1 MKQMEHS
8 YKGEEKFLVND
19 LKTIVS
25 KARSKAFAAVNY
37 SLVERNWRIGKRIVE
52 EEQNGEARA
61 EYGKHIIE
69 VASAA
74 LTEEFGKGFSETNLI
89 NFKKFFLLFK
99 ELEIHQTVSEE
110 FRKQVLHL
118 LPWSHYERLI
128 RVEDKK
134 AREWYAKEAYEQ
146 GWSFRT
152 LNRNINTLYYERLLM
167 SKKKQ
172 PVVNEMQDK
181 TKAYQQDKLEY
192 IKSPV
197 VLEFLGLPE
206 DTSLA
211 ESKLETAI
219 INNLEKFLMEMGKGY
234 ALVARQQHIRTEE
247 NDYYIDL
254 VFYNYL
260 IKSFIL
266 VDLKVNRIT
275 YQDVGQMDMYLQMYD
290 KMKKGPD
297 DNPTIGIILCT
308 ETDSDVARYSTLAKN
323 DQMFAAKYKLYL
335 PDKEDLRR
343 EIERQKE
350 LYLMAH
356 PEETGISVTNGYA
369 QPDSCFMFAYDL
381 EQDKLLWRSADQSYN
396 SMNFVVKGDVILC
409 GYGFTAEDDYL
420 YQINRN
426 TGEILDRLEL
436 KKMPD
441 LLVEQDGKLYVHTYS
456 YDYVIDF

>member
-74 LTEEFGKGFSETNLI
+74 LTEEFGKGFSETNI
-89 NFKKFFLLFK
+89 RTFRKFFLIFRN
-99 ELEIHQTVSEE
+99 LEIQQTVSAESNLP
-110 FRKQVLHL
+110 KQQTLSDNLSSHFQKGQTPPAQFKLRL

-134 AREWYAKEAYEQ
+134 ARDWYAKEAFEQ
-146 GWSFRT
+146 GWSYRT
-152 LNRNINTLYYERLLM
+152 LSRNINTLYYERLLM
-167 SKKKQ
+167 SKDKA
-172 PVVNEMQDK
+172 PVEKEMKEKTNEF
-181 TKAYQQDKLEY
+181 QQDKLEY

-197 VLEFLGLPE
+197 VMEFLGLPS
-206 DTSLA
+206 DSSLK
-211 ESKLETAI
+211 ESKLESAI
-219 INNLEKFLMEMGKGY
+219 IDNLEKFLMEMGKGY

-290 KMKKGPD
+290 KKKKGPD

-356 PEETGISVTNGYA
+356 PEEN
-369 QPDSCFMFAYDL
+369 
-381 EQDKLLWRSADQSYN
+381 DK
-396 SMNFVVKGDVILC
+396 
-409 GYGFTAEDDYL
+409 E
-420 YQINRN
+420 
-426 TGEILDRLEL
+426 
-436 KKMPD
+436 
-441 LLVEQDGKLYVHTYS
+441 
-456 YDYVIDF
+456 

>member
-1 MKQMEHS
+1 MKEPGKKYNDEDNM
-8 YKGEEKFLVND
+8 LVND
-19 LKTIVS
+19 LRSIVS

-37 SLVERNWRIGKRIVE
+37 SLVERNWRIGQRIVE
-52 EEQNGEARA
+52 EEQNGASRA
-61 EYGKHIIE
+61 EYGKHVIE

-74 LTEEFGKGFSETNLI
+74 LTKEFGKGFSETNI
-89 NFKKFFLLFK
+89 MNFKKFYLKFK
-99 ELEIHQTVSEE
+99 ELTIPQTLSEE
-110 FRKQVLHL
+110 FKKQKHQTLSDESSLLPQKGQTQPAQFELRL

-134 AREWYAKEAYEQ
+134 AREWYAKEAFEQ
-146 GWSFRT
+146 GWSYRT

-167 SKKKQ
+167 STKKQ
-172 PVVNEMQDK
+172 PVVDEMQDK

-350 LYLMAH
+350 LYLMTH
-356 PEETGISVTNGYA
+356 PEEN
-369 QPDSCFMFAYDL
+369 
-381 EQDKLLWRSADQSYN
+381 EK
-396 SMNFVVKGDVILC
+396 
-409 GYGFTAEDDYL
+409 E
-420 YQINRN
+420 
-426 TGEILDRLEL
+426 
-436 KKMPD
+436 
-441 LLVEQDGKLYVHTYS
+441 
-456 YDYVIDF
+456 

>member
-1 MKQMEHS
+1 MKQPDKKYNDEDNM
-8 YKGEEKFLVND
+8 LVND
-19 LKTIVS
+19 LRSIVS

-37 SLVERNWRIGKRIVE
+37 SLVERNWRIGQRIVE
-52 EEQNGEARA
+52 QEQNGASRA
-61 EYGKHIIE
+61 EYGKHVIE

-74 LTEEFGKGFSETNLI
+74 LTEEFGKGFSYTNIANYKRFYLTFNDLQI
-89 NFKKFFLLFK
+89 L
-99 ELEIHQTVSEE
+99 QTVSEE
-110 FRKQVLHL
+110 FNNPIQQTLPAKSSAPYKEDKAKSAQSELRL

-134 AREWYAKEAYEQ
+134 AREWYAKEAFEQ

-167 SKKKQ
+167 STKKQ
-172 PVVNEMQDK
+172 PVVDEMQDK
-181 TKAYQQDKLEY
+181 TMAYQQDKLEY

-356 PEETGISVTNGYA
+356 PEEN
-369 QPDSCFMFAYDL
+369 
-381 EQDKLLWRSADQSYN
+381 DK
-396 SMNFVVKGDVILC
+396 
-409 GYGFTAEDDYL
+409 E
-420 YQINRN
+420 
-426 TGEILDRLEL
+426 
-436 KKMPD
+436 
-441 LLVEQDGKLYVHTYS
+441 
-456 YDYVIDF
+456 

>member
-1 MKQMEHS
+1 MKQPGKKYNDEDNM
-8 YKGEEKFLVND
+8 LVND
-19 LKTIVS
+19 LRSIVS

-37 SLVERNWRIGKRIVE
+37 SLVERNWRIGQRIVE
-52 EEQNGEARA
+52 QEQNGASRA
-61 EYGKHIIE
+61 EYGKHVIE

-74 LTEEFGKGFSETNLI
+74 FTEEFGKGFSYTNIANYKRFYLTFSDLQI
-89 NFKKFFLLFK
+89 L
-99 ELEIHQTVSEE
+99 QTVSEE
-110 FRKQVLHL
+110 FKKQKHQTLSDESSL
-118 LPWSHYERLI
+118 LPQKGQTPPAQFELRFLPWSHYERLI

-134 AREWYAKEAYEQ
+134 AREWYAKEAFEQ

-167 SKKKQ
+167 STKKQ

-356 PEETGISVTNGYA
+356 PEEN
-369 QPDSCFMFAYDL
+369 
-381 EQDKLLWRSADQSYN
+381 DK
-396 SMNFVVKGDVILC
+396 
-409 GYGFTAEDDYL
+409 E
-420 YQINRN
+420 
-426 TGEILDRLEL
+426 
-436 KKMPD
+436 
-441 LLVEQDGKLYVHTYS
+441 
-456 YDYVIDF
+456 

>member
-1 MKQMEHS
+1 MKQPGKKYNDEDNM
-8 YKGEEKFLVND
+8 LVND
-19 LKTIVS
+19 LRSIVS

-37 SLVERNWRIGKRIVE
+37 SLVERNWRIGQRIVE
-52 EEQNGEARA
+52 QEQNGASRA
-61 EYGKHIIE
+61 EYGKHVIE

-74 LTEEFGKGFSETNLI
+74 LTKEFGKGFSETNI
-89 NFKKFFLLFK
+89 MNFKKFYLKFK
-99 ELEIHQTVSEE
+99 ELTIPQTVSEE
-110 FRKQVLHL
+110 FKKQKHQTLSDEFSLPPQKGQTQSAQFELRL

-134 AREWYAKEAYEQ
+134 AREWYAKEAFNE
-146 GWSFRT
+146 GWSYRT

-356 PEETGISVTNGYA
+356 PEEN
-369 QPDSCFMFAYDL
+369 
-381 EQDKLLWRSADQSYN
+381 DK
-396 SMNFVVKGDVILC
+396 
-409 GYGFTAEDDYL
+409 E
-420 YQINRN
+420 
-426 TGEILDRLEL
+426 
-436 KKMPD
+436 
-441 LLVEQDGKLYVHTYS
+441 
-456 YDYVIDF
+456 

>member
-1 MKQMEHS
+1 MKQPGKKYNDEDNM
-8 YKGEEKFLVND
+8 LVND
-19 LKTIVS
+19 LRSIVS

-37 SLVERNWRIGKRIVE
+37 SLVERNWRIGQRIVE
-52 EEQNGEARA
+52 QEQNGVSRA
-61 EYGKHIIE
+61 EYGKHVIE

-74 LTEEFGKGFSETNLI
+74 LTKEFGKGFSETNI
-89 NFKKFFLLFK
+89 TNFKKFYLKFK
-99 ELEIHQTVSEE
+99 ELAILQTVSEE
-110 FRKQVLHL
+110 FKKQKQQTQSDESSLLPQKGQTASAQFELRL

-134 AREWYAKEAYEQ
+134 AREWYAKEAFEQ

-167 SKKKQ
+167 SKKKR
-172 PVVNEMQDK
+172 PVVDEMQDK

-308 ETDSDVARYSTLAKN
+308 ETDSDVARYSTLAQN

-356 PEETGISVTNGYA
+356 PEEN
-369 QPDSCFMFAYDL
+369 
-381 EQDKLLWRSADQSYN
+381 DK
-396 SMNFVVKGDVILC
+396 
-409 GYGFTAEDDYL
+409 E
-420 YQINRN
+420 
-426 TGEILDRLEL
+426 
-436 KKMPD
+436 
-441 LLVEQDGKLYVHTYS
+441 
-456 YDYVIDF
+456 

>member
-1 MKQMEHS
+1 MKQLNKKYNDEDNM
-8 YKGEEKFLVND
+8 LVND
-19 LKTIVS
+19 LRSIVS

-37 SLVERNWRIGKRIVE
+37 SLVERNWRIGQRIVE
-52 EEQNGEARA
+52 QEQNGASRA
-61 EYGKHIIE
+61 EYGKHVIE
-69 VASAA
+69 IASAA
-74 LTEEFGKGFSETNLI
+74 LTEEFGKGFSYTNIANYKRFYLTFNNLQI
-89 NFKKFFLLFK
+89 L
-99 ELEIHQTVSEE
+99 QTVSEE
-110 FRKQVLHL
+110 FKKQKHQTLSDESSLLPQKDQTQSTQSELRL

-134 AREWYAKEAYEQ
+134 AREWYAKEAFEQ
-146 GWSFRT
+146 DWSFRT

-172 PVVNEMQDK
+172 PVVDEMQDK

-356 PEETGISVTNGYA
+356 PEEN
-369 QPDSCFMFAYDL
+369 
-381 EQDKLLWRSADQSYN
+381 DK
-396 SMNFVVKGDVILC
+396 
-409 GYGFTAEDDYL
+409 E
-420 YQINRN
+420 
-426 TGEILDRLEL
+426 
-436 KKMPD
+436 
-441 LLVEQDGKLYVHTYS
+441 
-456 YDYVIDF
+456 

>member
-1 MKQMEHS
+1 MKEPSKKYNDEDNM
-8 YKGEEKFLVND
+8 LVND
-19 LKTIVS
+19 LRSIVS

-37 SLVERNWRIGKRIVE
+37 SLVERNWRIGQRIVE
-52 EEQNGEARA
+52 QEQNGASRA
-61 EYGKHIIE
+61 EYGKHVIE
-69 VASAA
+69 IASAA
-74 LTEEFGKGFSETNLI
+74 LTEEFGKGFSETNI
-89 NFKKFFLLFK
+89 RTFRKFFLIFND
-99 ELEIHQTVSEE
+99 LEIQQTLSAESNLPKHQTLSDESSLLPQKDQTQSIQSEL
-110 FRKQVLHL
+110 RL

-134 AREWYAKEAYEQ
+134 AREWYAKEAFEQ

-181 TKAYQQDKLEY
+181 TKAYQLDKLEY

-356 PEETGISVTNGYA
+356 PEEN
-369 QPDSCFMFAYDL
+369 
-381 EQDKLLWRSADQSYN
+381 DK
-396 SMNFVVKGDVILC
+396 
-409 GYGFTAEDDYL
+409 E
-420 YQINRN
+420 
-426 TGEILDRLEL
+426 
-436 KKMPD
+436 
-441 LLVEQDGKLYVHTYS
+441 
-456 YDYVIDF
+456 

>member
-1 MKQMEHS
+1 MKEP
-8 YKGEEKFLVND
+8 EKKYNDEDNMLVND
-19 LKTIVS
+19 LRSIVS

-37 SLVERNWRIGKRIVE
+37 SLVERNWRIGQRIVE
-52 EEQNGEARA
+52 QEQNGASRA
-61 EYGKHIIE
+61 EYGKHVIE

-74 LTEEFGKGFSETNLI
+74 LTEEFGKGFSETNI
-89 NFKKFFLLFK
+89 MNFKKFYLKFK
-99 ELEIHQTVSEE
+99 ELTIPQTVSEE
-110 FRKQVLHL
+110 FKKQKQQTLSDELSSHFQKGQTPPAQFELRL

-134 AREWYAKEAYEQ
+134 AREWYAKEAFEQ

-234 ALVARQQHIRTEE
+234 ALVSRQQHIRTEE

-356 PEETGISVTNGYA
+356 PEEN
-369 QPDSCFMFAYDL
+369 
-381 EQDKLLWRSADQSYN
+381 DK
-396 SMNFVVKGDVILC
+396 
-409 GYGFTAEDDYL
+409 E
-420 YQINRN
+420 
-426 TGEILDRLEL
+426 
-436 KKMPD
+436 
-441 LLVEQDGKLYVHTYS
+441 
-456 YDYVIDF
+456 

>member
-1 MKQMEHS
+1 MKEPGKKYNDEDNM
-8 YKGEEKFLVND
+8 LVND
-19 LKTIVS
+19 LRSIVS

-37 SLVERNWRIGKRIVE
+37 SLVERNWRIGQRIVE
-52 EEQNGEARA
+52 EEQNGASRA
-61 EYGKHIIE
+61 EYGKHVIE

-74 LTEEFGKGFSETNLI
+74 LTKEFGKGFSETNI
-89 NFKKFFLLFK
+89 MNFKKVYLKVKGLA
-99 ELEIHQTVSEE
+99 IPQTLSEE
-110 FRKQVLHL
+110 FKKQKQQTPSDESSLLPPKGKTVSAQFELRL

-134 AREWYAKEAYEQ
+134 AREWYAKEAFEQ
-146 GWSFRT
+146 GWSYRT

-167 SKKKQ
+167 STKKE
-172 PVVNEMQDK
+172 PVVDEMQDK
-181 TKAYQQDKLEY
+181 TKTYQQDKLEY

-356 PEETGISVTNGYA
+356 PEKN
-369 QPDSCFMFAYDL
+369 
-381 EQDKLLWRSADQSYN
+381 
-396 SMNFVVKGDVILC
+396 
-409 GYGFTAEDDYL
+409 
-420 YQINRN
+420 
-426 TGEILDRLEL
+426 
-436 KKMPD
+436 KK
-441 LLVEQDGKLYVHTYS
+441 E
-456 YDYVIDF
+456 

>member
-1 MKQMEHS
+1 MKEPGKKYNDEDNM
-8 YKGEEKFLVND
+8 LVND
-19 LKTIVS
+19 LRSIVS

-37 SLVERNWRIGKRIVE
+37 SLVERNWRIGQRIVE
-52 EEQNGEARA
+52 QEQNGASRA

-69 VASAA
+69 IASAA
-74 LTEEFGKGFSETNLI
+74 LTEEFGKGFSYTNIANYKRFYLTFNNLQI
-89 NFKKFFLLFK
+89 L
-99 ELEIHQTVSEE
+99 QTVSEE
-110 FRKQVLHL
+110 FNNPIQQTLPAKSSAPHKEDKAESAQSELRL

-128 RVEDKK
+128 RVKDKK
-134 AREWYAKEAYEQ
+134 AREWYAKEAFNE
-146 GWSFRT
+146 GWSYRT

-167 SKKKQ
+167 SKKKR

-356 PEETGISVTNGYA
+356 PEEN
-369 QPDSCFMFAYDL
+369 
-381 EQDKLLWRSADQSYN
+381 DK
-396 SMNFVVKGDVILC
+396 
-409 GYGFTAEDDYL
+409 E
-420 YQINRN
+420 
-426 TGEILDRLEL
+426 
-436 KKMPD
+436 
-441 LLVEQDGKLYVHTYS
+441 
-456 YDYVIDF
+456 

>member
-1 MKQMEHS
+1 MKEPGKKYNDEDNM
-8 YKGEEKFLVND
+8 LVND
-19 LKTIVS
+19 LRSIVS

-37 SLVERNWRIGKRIVE
+37 SLVERNWRIGQRIVE
-52 EEQNGEARA
+52 QEQNGASRA
-61 EYGKHIIE
+61 EYGKHVIE

-74 LTEEFGKGFSETNLI
+74 LTEEFGKGFSYTNIANYKRFYLTFSDLQI
-89 NFKKFFLLFK
+89 L
-99 ELEIHQTVSEE
+99 QTLSEE
-110 FRKQVLHL
+110 FKKQKHQTLSDESSLLPQKGQTPPAQFELRL

-134 AREWYAKEAYEQ
+134 AREWYAKEAFNE
-146 GWSFRT
+146 GWSYRT

-167 SKKKQ
+167 STKKQ

-356 PEETGISVTNGYA
+356 PEEN
-369 QPDSCFMFAYDL
+369 
-381 EQDKLLWRSADQSYN
+381 DK
-396 SMNFVVKGDVILC
+396 
-409 GYGFTAEDDYL
+409 E
-420 YQINRN
+420 
-426 TGEILDRLEL
+426 
-436 KKMPD
+436 
-441 LLVEQDGKLYVHTYS
+441 
-456 YDYVIDF
+456 

>member
-1 MKQMEHS
+1 MKQPGKKYNDEDNM
-8 YKGEEKFLVND
+8 LVND
-19 LKTIVS
+19 LRSIVS

-37 SLVERNWRIGKRIVE
+37 SLVERNWRIGQRIVE
-52 EEQNGEARA
+52 QEQNGASRA
-61 EYGKHIIE
+61 EYGKHVIE
-69 VASAA
+69 IASAA
-74 LTEEFGKGFSETNLI
+74 LTEEFGKGFSETNI
-89 NFKKFFLLFK
+89 MNFKKFYLKFK
-99 ELEIHQTVSEE
+99 ELTIPQTVSEE
-110 FRKQVLHL
+110 FKKQKQQTLSDELSSHFQKGQTPPAQFELRL

-134 AREWYAKEAYEQ
+134 AREWYAKEAFEQ

-356 PEETGISVTNGYA
+356 PEEN
-369 QPDSCFMFAYDL
+369 
-381 EQDKLLWRSADQSYN
+381 DK
-396 SMNFVVKGDVILC
+396 
-409 GYGFTAEDDYL
+409 E
-420 YQINRN
+420 
-426 TGEILDRLEL
+426 
-436 KKMPD
+436 
-441 LLVEQDGKLYVHTYS
+441 
-456 YDYVIDF
+456 

>member
-1 MKQMEHS
+1 MKQPGKKYNDEDNM
-8 YKGEEKFLVND
+8 LVND
-19 LKTIVS
+19 LRSIVS

-37 SLVERNWRIGKRIVE
+37 SLVERNWRIVQRIVE
-52 EEQNGEARA
+52 QEQNGASRA
-61 EYGKHIIE
+61 EYGKHVIE

-74 LTEEFGKGFSETNLI
+74 LTKEFGKGFSETNI
-89 NFKKFFLLFK
+89 MNFKKFYLKFK
-99 ELEIHQTVSEE
+99 ELTIPQTVSEE
-110 FRKQVLHL
+110 FKKQKQQTLSDELSSHFQKGQTQSAQFELRL

-128 RVEDKK
+128 RIEDKK
-134 AREWYAKEAYEQ
+134 AREWYAKEAFEQ

-356 PEETGISVTNGYA
+356 PEEN
-369 QPDSCFMFAYDL
+369 
-381 EQDKLLWRSADQSYN
+381 DK
-396 SMNFVVKGDVILC
+396 
-409 GYGFTAEDDYL
+409 E
-420 YQINRN
+420 
-426 TGEILDRLEL
+426 
-436 KKMPD
+436 
-441 LLVEQDGKLYVHTYS
+441 
-456 YDYVIDF
+456 

>member
-1 MKQMEHS
+1 MKQPGKKYNDEDNM
-8 YKGEEKFLVND
+8 LVND
-19 LKTIVS
+19 LRSIVS
-25 KARSKAFAAVNY
+25 KARSKTFAAVNY
-37 SLVERNWRIGKRIVE
+37 SLVERNWRIGQRIVE
-52 EEQNGEARA
+52 QEQNGASRA
-61 EYGKHIIE
+61 EYGKHVIE

-74 LTEEFGKGFSETNLI
+74 LTEEFGKGFSETNI
-89 NFKKFFLLFK
+89 MNFKKFYLKFK
-99 ELEIHQTVSEE
+99 ELTIPQTLSEE
-110 FRKQVLHL
+110 FKKHKHQTLSDESSLLPQKGQTPPAQFELRL

-134 AREWYAKEAYEQ
+134 AREWYAKEAFEQ

-356 PEETGISVTNGYA
+356 PEEN
-369 QPDSCFMFAYDL
+369 
-381 EQDKLLWRSADQSYN
+381 DK
-396 SMNFVVKGDVILC
+396 
-409 GYGFTAEDDYL
+409 E
-420 YQINRN
+420 
-426 TGEILDRLEL
+426 
-436 KKMPD
+436 
-441 LLVEQDGKLYVHTYS
+441 
-456 YDYVIDF
+456 

>member
-1 MKQMEHS
+1 MKEA
-8 YKGEEKFLVND
+8 EKKYNDEDNMLVND
-19 LKTIVS
+19 LRSIVS

-37 SLVERNWRIGKRIVE
+37 SLVVRNWRIGQRIVE
-52 EEQNGEARA
+52 QEQNGASRA
-61 EYGKHIIE
+61 EYGKHVIE

-74 LTEEFGKGFSETNLI
+74 LTEEFGKGFSETNI
-89 NFKKFFLLFK
+89 RTFRKFFLIFNN
-99 ELEIHQTVSEE
+99 LEIQQTVSAESNLP
-110 FRKQVLHL
+110 KQQTLSDESSLLPQKEQTPPAQFELRL

-134 AREWYAKEAYEQ
+134 AREWYAKEAFEQ

-167 SKKKQ
+167 STKKE
-172 PVVNEMQDK
+172 PVVDEMQDK

-192 IKSPV
+192 IKTPV

-356 PEETGISVTNGYA
+356 PE
-369 QPDSCFMFAYDL
+369 
-381 EQDKLLWRSADQSYN
+381 DK
-396 SMNFVVKGDVILC
+396 
-409 GYGFTAEDDYL
+409 E
-420 YQINRN
+420 
-426 TGEILDRLEL
+426 
-436 KKMPD
+436 
-441 LLVEQDGKLYVHTYS
+441 
-456 YDYVIDF
+456 

>member
-1 MKQMEHS
+1 MKEP
-8 YKGEEKFLVND
+8 EKKYDDEDNMLVND
-19 LKTIVS
+19 LRSIVS

-37 SLVERNWRIGKRIVE
+37 SLVERNWRIGQRIVE
-52 EEQNGEARA
+52 QEQNGASRA
-61 EYGKHIIE
+61 EYGKHVIE

-74 LTEEFGKGFSETNLI
+74 LTEEFGKGFSYTNIANYKRFYLTFNNLQI
-89 NFKKFFLLFK
+89 L
-99 ELEIHQTVSEE
+99 QTVSEE
-110 FRKQVLHL
+110 FNNPIQQTLPAKSSAPHKEDKAESAQSELRL

-128 RVEDKK
+128 RVEDKQ
-134 AREWYAKEAYEQ
+134 AREWYAKEAFNE
-146 GWSFRT
+146 GWSYRT

-167 SKKKQ
+167 STKKQ
-172 PVVNEMQDK
+172 PVVKEMQDK

-356 PEETGISVTNGYA
+356 PEEN
-369 QPDSCFMFAYDL
+369 
-381 EQDKLLWRSADQSYN
+381 DK
-396 SMNFVVKGDVILC
+396 
-409 GYGFTAEDDYL
+409 E
-420 YQINRN
+420 
-426 TGEILDRLEL
+426 
-436 KKMPD
+436 
-441 LLVEQDGKLYVHTYS
+441 
-456 YDYVIDF
+456 

>member
-1 MKQMEHS
+1 MKQPRKKYNDEDNM
-8 YKGEEKFLVND
+8 LVND
-19 LKTIVS
+19 LRSIVS

-37 SLVERNWRIGKRIVE
+37 SLVERNWRIGQRIVE
-52 EEQNGEARA
+52 QEQNGASRA
-61 EYGKHIIE
+61 EYGKHVIE

-74 LTEEFGKGFSETNLI
+74 LTEEFGKGFSETNI
-89 NFKKFFLLFK
+89 RTFRKFFLIFRN
-99 ELEIHQTVSEE
+99 LEIQQTVSAESNLP
-110 FRKQVLHL
+110 KQQTLSDNLSSHFQKGQTPPAQFKLRL

-134 AREWYAKEAYEQ
+134 AREWYAKEAFEQ
-146 GWSFRT
+146 GWSYRT
-152 LNRNINTLYYERLLM
+152 LSRNINTLYYERLLM
-167 SKKKQ
+167 SKDKA
-172 PVVNEMQDK
+172 PVEKEMKEKTNEF
-181 TKAYQQDKLEY
+181 QQDKLEY
-192 IKSPV
+192 ISPV
-197 VLEFLGLPE
+197 VMEFLGLPS
-206 DTSLA
+206 DSSLK
-211 ESKLETAI
+211 ESKLESAI
-219 INNLEKFLMEMGKGY
+219 IDNLEKFLMEMGKGY

-297 DNPTIGIILCT
+297 DNPTIGIILCA

-335 PDKEDLRR
+335 PNEEDLRR

-356 PEETGISVTNGYA
+356 P
-369 QPDSCFMFAYDL
+369 
-381 EQDKLLWRSADQSYN
+381 DK
-396 SMNFVVKGDVILC
+396 
-409 GYGFTAEDDYL
+409 
-420 YQINRN
+420 
-426 TGEILDRLEL
+426 
-436 KKMPD
+436 
-441 LLVEQDGKLYVHTYS
+441 
-456 YDYVIDF
+456 

>member
-1 MKQMEHS
+1 MKQLNKKYNDEDNM
-8 YKGEEKFLVND
+8 LVND
-19 LKTIVS
+19 LRSIVS

-37 SLVERNWRIGKRIVE
+37 SLVERNWRIGQRIVE
-52 EEQNGEARA
+52 QEQNGASRA
-61 EYGKHIIE
+61 EYGKHVIE

-74 LTEEFGKGFSETNLI
+74 LTEEFGKGFSYTNIANYKRFYLTFNNLQI
-89 NFKKFFLLFK
+89 L
-99 ELEIHQTVSEE
+99 QTVSEE
-110 FRKQVLHL
+110 FNNPIQQTLPAKSSAPHKEDKAESAQSELRL

-128 RVEDKK
+128 RVEDKQ
-134 AREWYAKEAYEQ
+134 AREWYAKEAFNE
-146 GWSFRT
+146 GWSYRT

-172 PVVNEMQDK
+172 PVVDEMQDK
-181 TKAYQQDKLEY
+181 IKAYQQDKLEY

-356 PEETGISVTNGYA
+356 PEEN
-369 QPDSCFMFAYDL
+369 
-381 EQDKLLWRSADQSYN
+381 DK
-396 SMNFVVKGDVILC
+396 
-409 GYGFTAEDDYL
+409 E
-420 YQINRN
+420 
-426 TGEILDRLEL
+426 
-436 KKMPD
+436 
-441 LLVEQDGKLYVHTYS
+441 
-456 YDYVIDF
+456 

>member
-1 MKQMEHS
+1 MKQPRKKYNDEDNM
-8 YKGEEKFLVND
+8 LVND
-19 LKTIVS
+19 LRSIVS

-37 SLVERNWRIGKRIVE
+37 SLVERNWRIGQRIVE
-52 EEQNGEARA
+52 EEQNGASRA
-61 EYGKHIIE
+61 EYGKHVIE
-69 VASAA
+69 IASAA
-74 LTEEFGKGFSETNLI
+74 LTEEFGKGFSYTNIANYKRFYLTFNNLQI
-89 NFKKFFLLFK
+89 L
-99 ELEIHQTVSEE
+99 QTVSEE
-110 FRKQVLHL
+110 FNNPIQQTLPAKSSTPHKEDKAESTQSELRL

-134 AREWYAKEAYEQ
+134 AREWYAKEAFEQ

-323 DQMFAAKYKLYL
+323 DQIFAAKYKLYL

-356 PEETGISVTNGYA
+356 PEEN
-369 QPDSCFMFAYDL
+369 
-381 EQDKLLWRSADQSYN
+381 DK
-396 SMNFVVKGDVILC
+396 
-409 GYGFTAEDDYL
+409 E
-420 YQINRN
+420 
-426 TGEILDRLEL
+426 
-436 KKMPD
+436 
-441 LLVEQDGKLYVHTYS
+441 
-456 YDYVIDF
+456 

>member
-1 MKQMEHS
+1 MKQPRKKYNDEDNM
-8 YKGEEKFLVND
+8 LVND
-19 LKTIVS
+19 LRSIVS

-37 SLVERNWRIGKRIVE
+37 SLVERNWRIGQRIVE
-52 EEQNGEARA
+52 EEQNGASRA
-61 EYGKHIIE
+61 EYGKHVIE

-74 LTEEFGKGFSETNLI
+74 LTEEFGKGFSETNI
-89 NFKKFFLLFK
+89 MNFKKFYLKFK
-99 ELEIHQTVSEE
+99 ELTIPQTLSEE
-110 FRKQVLHL
+110 FKKQKHQTLSDESSLLPQKGQTQSAQFELRL

-134 AREWYAKEAYEQ
+134 AREWYAKEAFEQ

-167 SKKKQ
+167 STKKQ
-172 PVVNEMQDK
+172 PVVDEMQDK

-290 KMKKGPD
+290 KIKKGPD

-356 PEETGISVTNGYA
+356 PEEN
-369 QPDSCFMFAYDL
+369 
-381 EQDKLLWRSADQSYN
+381 EK
-396 SMNFVVKGDVILC
+396 
-409 GYGFTAEDDYL
+409 E
-420 YQINRN
+420 
-426 TGEILDRLEL
+426 
-436 KKMPD
+436 
-441 LLVEQDGKLYVHTYS
+441 
-456 YDYVIDF
+456 

>member
-1 MKQMEHS
+1 MKEP
-8 YKGEEKFLVND
+8 EKKYNDEDNMLVND
-19 LKTIVS
+19 LRSIVS

-37 SLVERNWRIGKRIVE
+37 SLVERNWRIGQRIVE
-52 EEQNGEARA
+52 EEQNGTSRA
-61 EYGKHIIE
+61 EYGKHVIE

-74 LTEEFGKGFSETNLI
+74 LTKEFGKGFSYTNIANYKRFYLTFSDLQI
-89 NFKKFFLLFK
+89 L
-99 ELEIHQTVSEE
+99 QTVSEE
-110 FRKQVLHL
+110 FKKQKHQTLSDESSL
-118 LPWSHYERLI
+118 LPQKGQTPPAQFELRFLPWSHYERLI

-134 AREWYAKEAYEQ
+134 AREWYAKEAFEQ

-167 SKKKQ
+167 STKKQ
-172 PVVNEMQDK
+172 PVVDEMQNK

-297 DNPTIGIILCT
+297 DNPTIGIILCA

-350 LYLMAH
+350 LYLMTH
-356 PEETGISVTNGYA
+356 PEEN
-369 QPDSCFMFAYDL
+369 
-381 EQDKLLWRSADQSYN
+381 EK
-396 SMNFVVKGDVILC
+396 
-409 GYGFTAEDDYL
+409 E
-420 YQINRN
+420 
-426 TGEILDRLEL
+426 
-436 KKMPD
+436 
-441 LLVEQDGKLYVHTYS
+441 
-456 YDYVIDF
+456 

>member
-1 MKQMEHS
+1 MKELGKKYNDEDNM
-8 YKGEEKFLVND
+8 LVND
-19 LKTIVS
+19 LRSIVS

-37 SLVERNWRIGKRIVE
+37 SLVERNWRIGQRIVE
-52 EEQNGEARA
+52 EEQNGASRA
-61 EYGKHIIE
+61 EYGKHVIE

-74 LTEEFGKGFSETNLI
+74 LTKEFGKGFSETNI
-89 NFKKFFLLFK
+89 MNFKKFYLKFK
-99 ELEIHQTVSEE
+99 ELTIPQTLSEKFKKQKHQTLSDESSLLPQKGQTQPAQFE
-110 FRKQVLHL
+110 LRL

-134 AREWYAKEAYEQ
+134 AREWYAKEAFEQ

-167 SKKKQ
+167 STKKQ
-172 PVVNEMQDK
+172 PVVDEMQDK

-356 PEETGISVTNGYA
+356 PEEN
-369 QPDSCFMFAYDL
+369 
-381 EQDKLLWRSADQSYN
+381 DK
-396 SMNFVVKGDVILC
+396 
-409 GYGFTAEDDYL
+409 E
-420 YQINRN
+420 
-426 TGEILDRLEL
+426 
-436 KKMPD
+436 
-441 LLVEQDGKLYVHTYS
+441 
-456 YDYVIDF
+456 

>member
-1 MKQMEHS
+1 MKEPGKKYNDEDNM
-8 YKGEEKFLVND
+8 LVND
-19 LKTIVS
+19 LRSIVS

-37 SLVERNWRIGKRIVE
+37 SLVERNWRIGQRIVE
-52 EEQNGEARA
+52 EEQNGASRA
-61 EYGKHIIE
+61 EYGKHVIE

-74 LTEEFGKGFSETNLI
+74 LTEEFGKGFSETNI
-89 NFKKFFLLFK
+89 MNFKKFYLKFK
-99 ELEIHQTVSEE
+99 ELTIPQTLSEE
-110 FRKQVLHL
+110 FKKQKHQTLSDEFSLLPQKGQTQSAQFELRL

-134 AREWYAKEAYEQ
+134 AREWYAKEAFNE
-146 GWSFRT
+146 GWSYRT

-356 PEETGISVTNGYA
+356 PEEN
-369 QPDSCFMFAYDL
+369 
-381 EQDKLLWRSADQSYN
+381 DK
-396 SMNFVVKGDVILC
+396 
-409 GYGFTAEDDYL
+409 E
-420 YQINRN
+420 
-426 TGEILDRLEL
+426 
-436 KKMPD
+436 
-441 LLVEQDGKLYVHTYS
+441 
-456 YDYVIDF
+456 

>member
-1 MKQMEHS
+1 MKEP
-8 YKGEEKFLVND
+8 EKKYNDEDNMLVND
-19 LKTIVS
+19 LRSIVS

-37 SLVERNWRIGKRIVE
+37 SLVERNWRIGQRIVE
-52 EEQNGEARA
+52 QEQNGASRA
-61 EYGKHIIE
+61 EYGKHVIE

-74 LTEEFGKGFSETNLI
+74 LTEEFGKGFSETNI
-89 NFKKFFLLFK
+89 MNFKKFYLKFK
-99 ELEIHQTVSEE
+99 ELTIPQTVSEE
-110 FRKQVLHL
+110 FKKQKQQTLSDELSSHFQKGQTLPAQFELRL

-134 AREWYAKEAYEQ
+134 AREWYAKEAFEQ

-356 PEETGISVTNGYA
+356 PEEN
-369 QPDSCFMFAYDL
+369 
-381 EQDKLLWRSADQSYN
+381 DK
-396 SMNFVVKGDVILC
+396 
-409 GYGFTAEDDYL
+409 E
-420 YQINRN
+420 
-426 TGEILDRLEL
+426 
-436 KKMPD
+436 
-441 LLVEQDGKLYVHTYS
+441 
-456 YDYVIDF
+456 

>member
-1 MKQMEHS
+1 MKQPDKKYNDEDNM
-8 YKGEEKFLVND
+8 LVND
-19 LKTIVS
+19 LRSIVS
-25 KARSKAFAAVNY
+25 KARNKAFTAVNY
-37 SLVERNWRIGKRIVE
+37 SLVERNWRIGQRIVE
-52 EEQNGEARA
+52 QEQNGASRA
-61 EYGKHIIE
+61 EYGKHVIE

-74 LTEEFGKGFSETNLI
+74 LTEEFGKGFSETNI
-89 NFKKFFLLFK
+89 RTFRKFFLIFNN
-99 ELEIHQTVSEE
+99 LEIQQTLSAESNLPKQQTLSDELSSHFQKGQTPPVQSEL
-110 FRKQVLHL
+110 RL

-134 AREWYAKEAYEQ
+134 AREWYAKEAFEQ

-167 SKKKQ
+167 STKKQ
-172 PVVNEMQDK
+172 PVVKEMQDK

-290 KMKKGPD
+290 KMRKGPD

-356 PEETGISVTNGYA
+356 PEEN
-369 QPDSCFMFAYDL
+369 
-381 EQDKLLWRSADQSYN
+381 EK
-396 SMNFVVKGDVILC
+396 
-409 GYGFTAEDDYL
+409 E
-420 YQINRN
+420 
-426 TGEILDRLEL
+426 
-436 KKMPD
+436 
-441 LLVEQDGKLYVHTYS
+441 
-456 YDYVIDF
+456 

>member
-1 MKQMEHS
+1 MKQPGKKYNDEDNM
-8 YKGEEKFLVND
+8 LVND
-19 LKTIVS
+19 LRSIVS

-37 SLVERNWRIGKRIVE
+37 SLVKRNWRIGQRIVE
-52 EEQNGEARA
+52 QEQNGASRA
-61 EYGKHIIE
+61 EYGKHVIE

-74 LTEEFGKGFSETNLI
+74 LTEEFGKGFSYTNIANYKRFYLTFNNLQI
-89 NFKKFFLLFK
+89 L
-99 ELEIHQTVSEE
+99 QTVSEE
-110 FRKQVLHL
+110 FKKPKHQTLSDESSLLPQKGQTQSAQFELRL

-128 RVEDKK
+128 RIEDKK
-134 AREWYAKEAYEQ
+134 AREWYAKEAFEQ

-356 PEETGISVTNGYA
+356 PEEN
-369 QPDSCFMFAYDL
+369 
-381 EQDKLLWRSADQSYN
+381 DK
-396 SMNFVVKGDVILC
+396 
-409 GYGFTAEDDYL
+409 E
-420 YQINRN
+420 
-426 TGEILDRLEL
+426 
-436 KKMPD
+436 
-441 LLVEQDGKLYVHTYS
+441 
-456 YDYVIDF
+456 

>member
-1 MKQMEHS
+1 MKEPGKKYNDEDNMH
-8 YKGEEKFLVND
+8 VND
-19 LKTIVS
+19 LRSIVS

-37 SLVERNWRIGKRIVE
+37 SLVERNWRIGQRIVE
-52 EEQNGEARA
+52 QEQNGASRA
-61 EYGKHIIE
+61 EYGKHVIE
-69 VASAA
+69 IASAA
-74 LTEEFGKGFSETNLI
+74 LTEEFGKGFSYTNIANYKRFYLTFNNLQI
-89 NFKKFFLLFK
+89 L
-99 ELEIHQTVSEE
+99 QTVSEE
-110 FRKQVLHL
+110 FNNPIQQTLPAKSSATHKEDKAESTQSELRL

-134 AREWYAKEAYEQ
+134 AREWYAKEAFEQ

-356 PEETGISVTNGYA
+356 PEEN
-369 QPDSCFMFAYDL
+369 
-381 EQDKLLWRSADQSYN
+381 DK
-396 SMNFVVKGDVILC
+396 
-409 GYGFTAEDDYL
+409 E
-420 YQINRN
+420 
-426 TGEILDRLEL
+426 
-436 KKMPD
+436 
-441 LLVEQDGKLYVHTYS
+441 
-456 YDYVIDF
+456 

>member
-1 MKQMEHS
+1 MKQPRKKYNDEDNM
-8 YKGEEKFLVND
+8 LVND
-19 LKTIVS
+19 LRSIVS

-37 SLVERNWRIGKRIVE
+37 SLVERNWRIGQRIVE
-52 EEQNGEARA
+52 QEQNGASRA
-61 EYGKHIIE
+61 EYGKHVIE
-69 VASAA
+69 IASAA
-74 LTEEFGKGFSETNLI
+74 LTEEFGKGFSETNI
-89 NFKKFFLLFK
+89 MNFKKFYLKFK
-99 ELEIHQTVSEE
+99 ELTIPQTVSEE
-110 FRKQVLHL
+110 FKKQKQQTLSDELSSHFQKGQTPPAQSELRL

-134 AREWYAKEAYEQ
+134 AREWYAKEAFEQ

-356 PEETGISVTNGYA
+356 PEEN
-369 QPDSCFMFAYDL
+369 
-381 EQDKLLWRSADQSYN
+381 DK
-396 SMNFVVKGDVILC
+396 
-409 GYGFTAEDDYL
+409 E
-420 YQINRN
+420 
-426 TGEILDRLEL
+426 
-436 KKMPD
+436 
-441 LLVEQDGKLYVHTYS
+441 
-456 YDYVIDF
+456 

>member
-1 MKQMEHS
+1 MKEPGKKYNDEDNM
-8 YKGEEKFLVND
+8 LVND
-19 LKTIVS
+19 LRSIVS

-37 SLVERNWRIGKRIVE
+37 SLVERNWRIGRRIVE
-52 EEQNGEARA
+52 QEQNGASRA
-61 EYGKHIIE
+61 EYGKHVIE

-74 LTEEFGKGFSETNLI
+74 LTEEFGKGFSETNI
-89 NFKKFFLLFK
+89 MNFKKFYLKFK
-99 ELEIHQTVSEE
+99 ELTIPQTLSEE
-110 FRKQVLHL
+110 FKKQKHQTLSDESSLLPQKGQTQPAQFELRL

-134 AREWYAKEAYEQ
+134 AREWYAKEAFEQ
-146 GWSFRT
+146 GWSYRT

-167 SKKKQ
+167 STKKR
-172 PVVNEMQDK
+172 PVVDEMQDK

-356 PEETGISVTNGYA
+356 PEEN
-369 QPDSCFMFAYDL
+369 
-381 EQDKLLWRSADQSYN
+381 DK
-396 SMNFVVKGDVILC
+396 
-409 GYGFTAEDDYL
+409 E
-420 YQINRN
+420 
-426 TGEILDRLEL
+426 
-436 KKMPD
+436 
-441 LLVEQDGKLYVHTYS
+441 
-456 YDYVIDF
+456 

>member
-1 MKQMEHS
+1 MKEP
-8 YKGEEKFLVND
+8 EKKYNDEDNMLVND
-19 LKTIVS
+19 LRSIVS

-37 SLVERNWRIGKRIVE
+37 SLVERNWRIGQRIVE
-52 EEQNGEARA
+52 QEQNGASRA
-61 EYGKHIIE
+61 EYGKHVIE

-74 LTEEFGKGFSETNLI
+74 LTEEFGKGFSETNI
-89 NFKKFFLLFK
+89 MNFKKFYLKFK
-99 ELEIHQTVSEE
+99 ELTIPQTVSEE
-110 FRKQVLHL
+110 FKKQKQQTLSDELSSHFQKGQTPPAQFELRL

-134 AREWYAKEAYEQ
+134 AREWYAKEAFEQ

-167 SKKKQ
+167 STKKQ
-172 PVVNEMQDK
+172 PVVDEMQDK

-206 DTSLA
+206 DISLA

-308 ETDSDVARYSTLAKN
+308 ENDSDVARYSTLAKN

-356 PEETGISVTNGYA
+356 PEEN
-369 QPDSCFMFAYDL
+369 
-381 EQDKLLWRSADQSYN
+381 DK
-396 SMNFVVKGDVILC
+396 
-409 GYGFTAEDDYL
+409 E
-420 YQINRN
+420 
-426 TGEILDRLEL
+426 
-436 KKMPD
+436 
-441 LLVEQDGKLYVHTYS
+441 
-456 YDYVIDF
+456 

>member
-1 MKQMEHS
+1 MKQPGKKYNDEDNM
-8 YKGEEKFLVND
+8 LVND
-19 LKTIVS
+19 LRSIVS

-37 SLVERNWRIGKRIVE
+37 SLVERNWRIGQRIVE
-52 EEQNGEARA
+52 QEQNGASRA
-61 EYGKHIIE
+61 EYGKHVIE

-74 LTEEFGKGFSETNLI
+74 LTKEFGKGFSETNI
-89 NFKKFFLLFK
+89 TNFKKFYLKFK
-99 ELEIHQTVSEE
+99 ELAILQTVSEE
-110 FRKQVLHL
+110 FKKQKQQTQSDESSLLPQKGQTASAQFELRL

-134 AREWYAKEAYEQ
+134 AREWYAKEAFEQ

-167 SKKKQ
+167 SKKKR
-172 PVVNEMQDK
+172 PVVDEMQDK

-308 ETDSDVARYSTLAKN
+308 ETDSDVARYSTLAQN

-356 PEETGISVTNGYA
+356 PEEN
-369 QPDSCFMFAYDL
+369 
-381 EQDKLLWRSADQSYN
+381 DK
-396 SMNFVVKGDVILC
+396 
-409 GYGFTAEDDYL
+409 E
-420 YQINRN
+420 
-426 TGEILDRLEL
+426 
-436 KKMPD
+436 
-441 LLVEQDGKLYVHTYS
+441 
-456 YDYVIDF
+456 

>member
-1 MKQMEHS
+1 MKEPGKKYNDEDNM
-8 YKGEEKFLVND
+8 LVND
-19 LKTIVS
+19 LRSIVS

-37 SLVERNWRIGKRIVE
+37 SLVERNWRIGQRIVE
-52 EEQNGEARA
+52 EEQNGASRA
-61 EYGKHIIE
+61 EYGKHVIE

-74 LTEEFGKGFSETNLI
+74 LTKEFGKGFSETNI
-89 NFKKFFLLFK
+89 MNFKKFYLKFK
-99 ELEIHQTVSEE
+99 ELTIPQTVSEE
-110 FRKQVLHL
+110 FKKQKHQTLSDESSLLPQKGQTQPAQFESRL

-134 AREWYAKEAYEQ
+134 AREWYAKEAFNE
-146 GWSFRT
+146 GWSYRT

-167 SKKKQ
+167 STKKQ
-172 PVVNEMQDK
+172 PVVDEMQDK

-356 PEETGISVTNGYA
+356 PEEN
-369 QPDSCFMFAYDL
+369 
-381 EQDKLLWRSADQSYN
+381 DK
-396 SMNFVVKGDVILC
+396 
-409 GYGFTAEDDYL
+409 E
-420 YQINRN
+420 
-426 TGEILDRLEL
+426 
-436 KKMPD
+436 
-441 LLVEQDGKLYVHTYS
+441 
-456 YDYVIDF
+456 

>member
-1 MKQMEHS
+1 MKQLNKKYNDEDNM
-8 YKGEEKFLVND
+8 LVND
-19 LKTIVS
+19 LRSIVS

-37 SLVERNWRIGKRIVE
+37 SLVERNWRIGQRIVE
-52 EEQNGEARA
+52 QEQNGASRA
-61 EYGKHIIE
+61 EYGKHVIE
-69 VASAA
+69 VASVA
-74 LTEEFGKGFSETNLI
+74 LTKEFGKGFSETNI
-89 NFKKFFLLFK
+89 MNFKKFYLKFK
-99 ELEIHQTVSEE
+99 ELTIPQTLSEE
-110 FRKQVLHL
+110 FKKQKHQTLSDESSLLPQKGQTQPAQFELRL

-134 AREWYAKEAYEQ
+134 AREWYAKEAFNE
-146 GWSFRT
+146 GWSYRT

-167 SKKKQ
+167 STKKQ
-172 PVVNEMQDK
+172 PVVDEMQDK

-356 PEETGISVTNGYA
+356 PEEN
-369 QPDSCFMFAYDL
+369 
-381 EQDKLLWRSADQSYN
+381 DK
-396 SMNFVVKGDVILC
+396 
-409 GYGFTAEDDYL
+409 E
-420 YQINRN
+420 
-426 TGEILDRLEL
+426 
-436 KKMPD
+436 
-441 LLVEQDGKLYVHTYS
+441 
-456 YDYVIDF
+456 

>member
-1 MKQMEHS
+1 MKEP
-8 YKGEEKFLVND
+8 EKKYDDEDNMLVND
-19 LKTIVS
+19 LRSIVS

-37 SLVERNWRIGKRIVE
+37 SLVERNWRIGQRIVE
-52 EEQNGEARA
+52 QEQNGASRA
-61 EYGKHIIE
+61 EYGKHVIE

-74 LTEEFGKGFSETNLI
+74 LTEEFGKGFSYTNIANYKRFYLTFNNLQI
-89 NFKKFFLLFK
+89 L
-99 ELEIHQTVSEE
+99 QTVSEE
-110 FRKQVLHL
+110 FNNPIQQTLPAKSSAPHKEDKAESAQSELRL

-134 AREWYAKEAYEQ
+134 AREWYAKEAFNE
-146 GWSFRT
+146 GWSYRT

-167 SKKKQ
+167 STKKQ
-172 PVVNEMQDK
+172 PVVDEMQDK

-290 KMKKGPD
+290 KIKKGPD

-356 PEETGISVTNGYA
+356 PEEN
-369 QPDSCFMFAYDL
+369 
-381 EQDKLLWRSADQSYN
+381 DK
-396 SMNFVVKGDVILC
+396 
-409 GYGFTAEDDYL
+409 E
-420 YQINRN
+420 
-426 TGEILDRLEL
+426 
-436 KKMPD
+436 
-441 LLVEQDGKLYVHTYS
+441 
-456 YDYVIDF
+456 

>member
-74 LTEEFGKGFSETNLI
+74 LTEEFGKGFSETNI
-89 NFKKFFLLFK
+89 RTFRKFFLIFRN
-99 ELEIHQTVSEE
+99 LEIQQTVSAESNLP
-110 FRKQVLHL
+110 KQQTLSDNLSSHFQKGQTPPAQFKLRL

-128 RVEDKK
+128 RIEDKR
-134 AREWYAKEAYEQ
+134 ARDWYAKEAFEQ
-146 GWSFRT
+146 GWSYRT
-152 LNRNINTLYYERLLM
+152 LSRNINTLYYERLLM
-167 SKKKQ
+167 SKDKA
-172 PVVNEMQDK
+172 PVEKEMKEKTNEF
-181 TKAYQQDKLEY
+181 QQDKLEY

-197 VLEFLGLPE
+197 VMEFLGLPS
-206 DTSLA
+206 DSSLK
-211 ESKLETAI
+211 ESKLESAI
-219 INNLEKFLMEMGKGY
+219 IDNLEKFLMEMGKGY

-297 DNPTIGIILCT
+297 DNPTIGIILCA

-356 PEETGISVTNGYA
+356 PEEN
-369 QPDSCFMFAYDL
+369 
-381 EQDKLLWRSADQSYN
+381 DK
-396 SMNFVVKGDVILC
+396 
-409 GYGFTAEDDYL
+409 E
-420 YQINRN
+420 
-426 TGEILDRLEL
+426 
-436 KKMPD
+436 
-441 LLVEQDGKLYVHTYS
+441 
-456 YDYVIDF
+456 